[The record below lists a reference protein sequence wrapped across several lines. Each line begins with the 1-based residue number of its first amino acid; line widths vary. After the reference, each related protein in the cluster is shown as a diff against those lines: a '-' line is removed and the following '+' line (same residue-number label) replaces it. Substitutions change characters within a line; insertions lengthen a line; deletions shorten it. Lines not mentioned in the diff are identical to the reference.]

1 MTEAGLARRDLLGAS
16 AGVVASGVLAPPALL
31 AQADSPSL
39 PDRAGRLADVALFAR
54 AYETLHPGL
63 HRYLTPGQWRA
74 VRDRLEREAVAA
86 EHHGQF
92 WLAFNRATS
101 AVRCGHSYV
110 SPFNM
115 GKLWTGVMEARA
127 DRLPFHFR
135 WIDRQMIVTKPLVVH
150 PALVR
155 GTRVSTIDG
164 EADGSLLARML
175 PQARAD
181 GGNDFKRIANMEVR
195 EGASQWEAFDVMW
208 ALARSPAPRSAKL
221 LLEPPGAD
229 AVLADLPLLGRESR
243 GTGTKDERR
252 GWVHRHEG
260 DATLLTM
267 PDWTTYNTKWD
278 WRSWLTGVIDETIA
292 RGSKRLVVDL
302 RGNEGGE
309 DCGDPILARMIGA
322 PLSEAGAVRRVRFRE
337 TPPDMR
343 PHLDTWD
350 PSFHTLGKDAS
361 GPDADGLYT
370 LPSRPSD
377 ALAPANGPRLTTKL
391 IVLIDSA
398 NSSATFQFAQ
408 KVRRNGLGVLLG
420 EPTGGNQR
428 GINGGAYFFL
438 RLPQSRLETDL
449 PLIGYFPPGNLP
461 DAGLMPDVA
470 VPTTR
475 RSIARGEDPQM
486 ARALQLPLA

>member
-1 MTEAGLARRDLLGAS
+1 MTEAGFGRRAFLAGSTGAFAQAALGRAAPGDGAAPALPGAAARR
-16 AGVVASGVLAPPALL
+16 
-31 AQADSPSL
+31 
-39 PDRAGRLADVALFAR
+39 ADVALFAR

-63 HRYLTPGQWRA
+63 YRYLTPAEWRA
-74 VRDRLEREAVAA
+74 VRDRLEREAVSAD
-86 EHHGQF
+86 HHGQY
-92 WLAFNRATS
+92 WLAFSRATA

-135 WIDRQMIVTKPLVVH
+135 WIDRQMIVTKPLVEH

-155 GTRVSTIDG
+155 GTRVSTLDG
-164 EADGSLLARML
+164 EADGSLLGRML
-175 PQARAD
+175 PLARAD
-181 GGNDFKRIANMEVR
+181 GGNDFKRVANMEVR
-195 EGASQWEAFDVMW
+195 EGASRWEAFDVMW
-208 ALARSPAPRSAKL
+208 ALERNPAPRSAKL
-221 LLEPPGAD
+221 LLEPPRGE
-229 AVLADLPLLGRESR
+229 AVLVDMPLLGLDSR
-243 GTGTKDERR
+243 GSATKDERR

-260 DATLLTM
+260 DATILTM

-278 WRSWLTGVIDETIA
+278 WRGWLTGVIDETIA

-309 DCGDPILARMIGA
+309 DCGDLILARMIDA
-322 PLSEAGAVRRVRFRE
+322 PLTEAGSVRRVRFRE
-337 TPPDMR
+337 TPADMR
-343 PHLDTWD
+343 PQLDTWD
-350 PSFHTLGKDAS
+350 PSFHTLGKDAT
-361 GPDADGLYT
+361 GPGADGLYT
-370 LPSRPSD
+370 LPARAAD
-377 ALAPANGPRLTTKL
+377 ALAPAGGARLKAKL

-408 KVRRNGLGVLLG
+408 KVRRNGLGLLLG

-438 RLPQSRLETDL
+438 RLPESRLEVDL
-449 PLIGYFPPGNLP
+449 PLVGYFAAGSPP

-475 RSIARGEDPQM
+475 RTIALGEDPQM
-486 ARALQLPLA
+486 VRALKLPLG